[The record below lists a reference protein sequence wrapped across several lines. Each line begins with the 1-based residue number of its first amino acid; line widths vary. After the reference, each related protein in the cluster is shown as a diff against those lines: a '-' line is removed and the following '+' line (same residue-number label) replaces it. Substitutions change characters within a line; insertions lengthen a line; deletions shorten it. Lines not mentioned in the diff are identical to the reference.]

1 MVHSSVVAPLTLPEN
16 PTSSFRRVDLH
27 SSYSEGFTRH
37 EHENIEAGGH
47 SRVEPQTDKVQKMP
61 SLCRRQQDPFL
72 SRGIRHD
79 VLWLKRRRSPDFP
92 EEKAAAALHEQGGT
106 HTALQGRG
114 RGVYQRPASPGQ
126 VEGGSRCW
134 SRRLQDGGS
143 RRIRTG
149 SGAISC
155 GDPGRSRGRARI
167 WTRT

>member
-47 SRVEPQTDKVQKMP
+47 GRVEPQTDKVQKMP

-92 EEKAAAALHEQGGT
+92 EEKAAAALHEHGT
-106 HTALQGRG
+106 RIALQERG
-114 RGVYQRPASPGQ
+114 RGVGQRRPLPDKLRNRGLS
-126 VEGGSRCW
+126 W
-134 SRRLQDGGS
+134 SS
-143 RRIRTG
+143 
-149 SGAISC
+149 S
-155 GDPGRSRGRARI
+155 
-167 WTRT
+167 